1 MVSRK
6 KRSAILLSSLLVT
19 SSLYFTPV
27 PFASSVEAAA
37 QHAVHPSTSAFD
49 QKVIARVNADR
60 IYQDV
65 SYLSETIGPR
75 VAGTKEEQIAA
86 DFIRERLE
94 SYGYKIETQEFSIPN
109 KALGHLHTSDGNEV
123 LVNIPSG
130 AAATPKEG
138 ITSVL
143 YDAGLGH
150 PSDFSDDAKGKIA
163 LISRGELTFRAKVD
177 NAVAAGA
184 IGVLLYDNLVQSA
197 PLNPSLGGNV
207 PIPVAGLTKA
217 SGEALLNDVVGSN
230 KTVTLQVQ
238 VMENMKSQNIIATR
252 TPNKGN
258 NHDIVHVSA
267 HFDSVP
273 FSPGA
278 SDNATGTA
286 VALELANI
294 LKSYPIDKELR
305 FVFVG
310 AEEIGLVGSNY
321 YVSQLSQDE
330 VQRSIGNF
338 NMDMVGTSWENAT
351 AIYMNTV
358 DGKANIV
365 SDTALATAARIGT
378 PSELVLYQRGASD
391 HVSFHDAGIPAVN
404 FIRREPG
411 TANLEPYY
419 HTPND
424 KIEYVSRERLKEA
437 GDLVGASVY
446 SLIRK

>member
-19 SSLYFTPV
+19 SSLYFTPA

-37 QHAVHPSTSAFD
+37 QHAVHPSVAAFD
-49 QKVIARVNADR
+49 QKVIARVSADR

-75 VAGTKEEQIAA
+75 VAGTIEEQVAA
-86 DFIRERLE
+86 NFIRERLE
-94 SYGYKIETQEFSIPN
+94 SYGYKVETQEFSIPN
-109 KALGHLHTSDGNEV
+109 KTLGHLHTSDGNEV

-130 AAATPKEG
+130 AAATPNEG

-143 YDAGLGH
+143 YHAGLGY
-150 PSDFSDDAKGKIA
+150 PSDFTDEVKGKIA
-163 LISRGELTFRAKVD
+163 LISRGEITFRAKVD

-184 IGVLLYDNLVQSA
+184 IGVLLYDNVVQPA

-217 SGEALLNDVVGSN
+217 SGEALLNDVVASN

-252 TPNKGN
+252 TPNKGE

-310 AEEIGLVGSNY
+310 AEEIGLVGSAY

-330 VQRSIGNF
+330 VQRSVGNF